1 MAQVAKKIIGDD
13 TADAQLEAARVLM
26 INGGASMVYHS
37 MDEQDVTRIMQHP
50 MVSIAADASI
60 IDADSGVPHP
70 RASGNTARVLGEY
83 VRERKVLSLEEA
95 VRKMTSLPASFFGF
109 PGRGV
114 IREGAYADL
123 VLFDA
128 AKVKDEATYADPRA
142 YPTGMP
148 HVLVNGVFVV
158 RDGKTTGARPGMVL
172 PRMRKSG

>member
-1 MAQVAKKIIGDD
+1 
-13 TADAQLEAARVLM
+13 
-26 INGGASMVYHS
+26 
-37 MDEQDVTRIMQHP
+37 
-50 MVSIAADASI
+50 
-60 IDADSGVPHP
+60 
-70 RASGNTARVLGEY
+70 
-83 VRERKVLSLEEA
+83 
-95 VRKMTSLPASFFGF
+95 MTSLPASFFGF